1 MNSQRSISRT
11 CKLAIIL
18 AILVVVGVLY
28 SGFYYWTTSFS
39 IGTPLL
45 DWYAYR
51 DFKSKAHLI
60 VFLPMFRFEQRF
72 GHRNA
77 EYTLIWRI
85 EKPGQSRGEAE

>member
-1 MNSQRSISRT
+1 M
-11 CKLAIIL
+11 AIIL
-18 AILVVVGVLY
+18 VVGVLY
-28 SGFYYWTTSFS
+28 SGLYYWTTTFS

-60 VFLPMFRFEQRF
+60 VFLPMFQLERGF

-77 EYTLIWRI
+77 EYTLVWRI
-85 EKPGQSRGEAE
+85 EKRDQSKSNAD